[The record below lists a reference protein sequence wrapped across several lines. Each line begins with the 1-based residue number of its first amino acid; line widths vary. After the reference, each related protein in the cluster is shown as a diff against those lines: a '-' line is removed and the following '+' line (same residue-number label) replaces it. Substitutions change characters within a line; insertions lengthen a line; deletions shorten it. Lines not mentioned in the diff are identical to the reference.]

1 MNNCFNIFHFILT
14 LVAGMSFL
22 MLQYL
27 IGIVSEY
34 WTLLFSFLMRK
45 KKLIL
50 SYVFNNFWTMPMCSI
65 LSPLYKSSLFSY
77 FSPYLDQVPFS
88 LFRFGFVFSCLFA
101 NRSSILLC
109 ETKSDQ
115 YVVNSRFSTK
125 RSYMLQ
131 KHVSQYY

>member
-50 SYVFNNFWTMPMCSI
+50 SYKCLTIFGPCPCALYYPLCTN
-65 LSPLYKSSLFSY
+65 PLYFLISL
-77 FSPYLDQVPFS
+77 L
-88 LFRFGFVFSCLFA
+88 
-101 NRSSILLC
+101 I
-109 ETKSDQ
+109 
-115 YVVNSRFSTK
+115 
-125 RSYMLQ
+125 
-131 KHVSQYY
+131 